1 MSFVNE
7 FRKASTVTK
16 SENGGNVFTTTG
28 GGALLDLFATIG
40 GMRHQP
46 INEVITKWRKAYK
59 ENPTLA
65 ANLIL
70 YTRDIRN
77 GGIGERA
84 IGRALL
90 RELATVEPE
99 KIERNLDTI
108 VNCGRWDDLFCLL
121 TINTLRD
128 SIISFVANQ
137 LAQDMTAYKNGK
149 PISLLAKWA
158 PSINA
163 SSRETRRL
171 ANILCKQLHLSPKTY
186 RQTLASLRKYSNV
199 VERKMSDGDW
209 SSINFETV
217 PSLAMSRYNK
227 AYRKHTP
234 IEFQTYLDC
243 LKKGTVKINAA
254 TLNPTDI
261 CKKFL
266 NEHRL
271 GETDIAQWDSLPDYV
286 KGDNEVLCV
295 ADVSGSM
302 NWPNNEPMAASIGL
316 ATYFAQR
323 NRGSYHNLYMT
334 FSQNP
339 QFLKIQD
346 NWNIEKCFDYV
357 LNHGVGYNTNADK
370 MMAAIYNL
378 AVQVHDA
385 PKAVIIISD
394 GEFDSFCRD
403 SYLDSLV
410 SKWNKKF
417 IGAGLNPV
425 RVISWNVAC
434 RPGTVIAPNT
444 DNVSFVSGYGAG
456 AFKNLVEL
464 IECTAEEAMI
474 KILTKPEFTW
484 K

>member
-46 INEVITKWRKAYK
+46 INEVITRWRKAYK

-121 TINTLRD
+121 TINSLRD
-128 SIISFVANQ
+128 SIISFIANQ
-137 LAQDMTAYKNGK
+137 LVQDMTAYKNGK

-209 SSINFETV
+209 SLINFETV

-286 KGDNEVLCV
+286 KGDNEVIIM

-302 NWPNNEPMAASIGL
+302 SCPNNEPMAASIGL

-323 NRGSYHNLYMT
+323 NKGAYHGMYLT
-334 FSQNP
+334 FTDVP
-339 QFLKIQD
+339 QFIHLDD
-346 NWNIEKCFDYV
+346 NWDIEKCFRYV
-357 LNHGVGYNTNADK
+357 EGKGVGYNTNMDRAFR
-370 MMAAIYNL
+370 AIYDV
-378 AVQVHDA
+378 ATVTHDA
-385 PKAVIIISD
+385 PKALVVISD
-394 GEFDSFCRD
+394 GEMDGWVRS
-403 SYLDSLV
+403 SQSESIV
-410 SKWNKKF
+410 SKWRKCFENR
-417 IGAGLNPV
+417 GLIFP

-434 RPGTVIAPNT
+434 RHGTVIAPAS
-444 DNVSFVSGYGAG
+444 DGVSFVSGYGAG
-456 AFKNLVEL
+456 PFKSLVEL
-464 IECTAEEAMI
+464 IELNAEEAMI
-474 KILTKPEFTW
+474 KILTKPEFSW

>member
-28 GGALLDLFATIG
+28 DGALLDLFATIG

-46 INEVITKWRKAYK
+46 IYEVTSKWRKAYK

-137 LAQDMTAYKNGK
+137 LAQDMTSYKNGK

-163 SSRETRRL
+163 SSCETRRL

-271 GETDIAQWDSLPDYV
+271 GETDIAQWDSLPDYI
-286 KGDNEVLCV
+286 KGENEVLCV
-295 ADVSGSM
+295 SDVSGSM
-302 NWPNNEPMAASIGL
+302 SWPNNEPMAASIGL

-323 NRGSYHNLYMT
+323 NKGSYHGLYMT
-334 FSQNP
+334 FTDNP
-339 QFLKIQD
+339 HFIQID
-346 NWNIEKCFDYV
+346 DDWSIEKCFRYIE
-357 LNHGVGYNTNADK
+357 NTGIGYSTNMDK
-370 MMAAIYNL
+370 ALAAVYDL
-378 AVQVHDA
+378 AIKCNEA
-385 PKAVIIISD
+385 PKVICIISD
-394 GEFDSFCRD
+394 GEMDRWVQDKRSDSII
-403 SYLDSLV
+403 
-410 SKWNKKF
+410 SKWNNKL
-417 IGAGLNPV
+417 IAAGLNPV
-425 RVISWNVAC
+425 KIVSWNVAA
-434 RPGTVIAPNT
+434 RNGTVIAPAS
-444 DNVSFVSGYGAG
+444 DYISYCSGYGAG
-456 AFKNLVEL
+456 VFKQL
-464 IECTAEEAMI
+464 ITLINNDAYEAMCI
-474 KILTKPEFTW
+474 ILNKPEFSW

>member
-59 ENPTLA
+59 ENPTLT

-137 LAQDMTAYKNGK
+137 LAQDMTSYKNGK

-357 LNHGVGYNTNADK
+357 LSHGVGYNTNADK

-434 RPGTVIAPNT
+434 RHGTVIAPNT